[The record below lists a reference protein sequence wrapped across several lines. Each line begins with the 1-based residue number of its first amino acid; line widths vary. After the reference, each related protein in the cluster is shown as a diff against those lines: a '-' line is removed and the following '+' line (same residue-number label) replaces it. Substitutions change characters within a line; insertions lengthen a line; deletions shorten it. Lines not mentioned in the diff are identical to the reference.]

1 MQHIRGIRK
10 ESKEAVKLK
19 KVFGPVAIII
29 IILGVF
35 ALLFIPK
42 YNSLVTAEENVDS
55 KWAQVEN
62 QLQRRYDLIPNLV
75 ESVKGYAKHE
85 QEVIASIT
93 EARAQLGNAQT
104 PEQQAIANDALNGA
118 LGRLL
123 VVVENY
129 PNLKADANF
138 RQLMDELAG
147 TENRLAVAREDY
159 NNEVQGFNKIVK
171 RFPGNVVAGMFG
183 FEQKEYFKAAAGA
196 EKSPAVD
203 FSDSGKQ

>member
-1 MQHIRGIRK
+1 M
-10 ESKEAVKLK
+10 L
-19 KVFGPVAIII
+19 GPIGIII
-29 IILGVF
+29 IILVLL

-42 YNSLVTAEENVDS
+42 YNSLVTAEESVDS

-85 QEVIASIT
+85 QDIIASIS
-93 EARAQLGNAQT
+93 EARSQMGNARS
-104 PEQQAIANDALNGA
+104 PEEQALANDALNGA
-118 LGRLL
+118 LSRLL

-159 NNEVQGFNKIVK
+159 NNEVQTFNKNVK
-171 RFPGNVVAGMFG
+171 RFPGNLIAGMFG
-183 FEQKEYFKAAAGA
+183 FEQKEYFKATAGS
-196 EKSPAVD
+196 EKAPSID
-203 FSDSGKQ
+203 FSNSGKQ

>member
-1 MQHIRGIRK
+1 M
-10 ESKEAVKLK
+10 K
-19 KVFGPVAIII
+19 KSFGPIAVIV
-29 IILGVF
+29 IILVVI

-42 YNSLVTAEENVDS
+42 YNSLVTAAENVDS

-62 QLQRRYDLIPNLV
+62 QLQRRFDLIPNLV
-75 ESVKGYAKHE
+75 ESVKGYANHE
-85 QEVIASIT
+85 QEVITSIT
-93 EARAQLGNAQT
+93 EARAQMGSANSPQ
-104 PEQQAIANDALNGA
+104 EQAVANDALTGA
-118 LGRLL
+118 LSRLL

-159 NNEVQGFNKIVK
+159 NNEVQQFNKHVK
-171 RFPGNVVAGMFG
+171 RFPGNLVAGMFG

-196 EKSPAVD
+196 DKAPSID
-203 FSDSGKQ
+203 FNQSSGTH

>member
-1 MQHIRGIRK
+1 
-10 ESKEAVKLK
+10 LK
-19 KVFGPVAIII
+19 KVLGPIGIII
-29 IILGVF
+29 IILVLL

-42 YNSLVTAEENVDS
+42 YNSLVTAEESVDS

-85 QEVIASIT
+85 QDIIASIS
-93 EARAQLGNAQT
+93 EARSQMGNARS
-104 PEQQAIANDALNGA
+104 PEEQALANDALNGA
-118 LGRLL
+118 LSRLL

-159 NNEVQGFNKIVK
+159 NNEVQTFNKNVK
-171 RFPGNVVAGMFG
+171 RFPGNLIAGMFG
-183 FEQKEYFKAAAGA
+183 FEQKEYFKATAGS
-196 EKSPAVD
+196 EKAPSID
-203 FSDSGKQ
+203 FSNSGKQ

>member
-1 MQHIRGIRK
+1 
-10 ESKEAVKLK
+10 LK
-19 KVFGPVAIII
+19 KLLGPIGIIV
-29 IILGVF
+29 IILVVI

-75 ESVKGYAKHE
+75 ESVKGYANHE
-85 QEVIASIT
+85 QEVIANIT
-93 EARAQLGNAQT
+93 EARAQMGSASS
-104 PEQQAIANDALNGA
+104 PEEQAVANDALTGA
-118 LGRLL
+118 LSRLL

-147 TENRLAVAREDY
+147 MENRLAVAREDY
-159 NNEVQGFNKIVK
+159 NNEVQQFNKNVK
-171 RFPGNVVAGMFG
+171 RFPGNLMAGMFG
-183 FEQKEYFKAAAGA
+183 FEQKEYFKATAGA
-196 EKSPAVD
+196 DKAPSID
-203 FSDSGKQ
+203 FSQSGTH

>member
-1 MQHIRGIRK
+1 M
-10 ESKEAVKLK
+10 K
-19 KVFGPVAIII
+19 KVLGPIGIII
-29 IILGVF
+29 IILVLL

-42 YNSLVTAEENVDS
+42 YNSLVTAEESVDS

-85 QEVIASIT
+85 QDIIASIS
-93 EARAQLGNAQT
+93 EARSQMGNARSPQ
-104 PEQQAIANDALNGA
+104 EQAVANDALNGA
-118 LGRLL
+118 LSRLL

-159 NNEVQGFNKIVK
+159 NNEVQTFNKNVK
-171 RFPGNVVAGMFG
+171 RFPGNLIAGMFG
-183 FEQKEYFKAAAGA
+183 FEQKEYFKATAGS
-196 EKSPAVD
+196 EKAPSID
-203 FSDSGKQ
+203 FSNSGKQ

>member
-1 MQHIRGIRK
+1 M
-10 ESKEAVKLK
+10 K
-19 KVFGPVAIII
+19 KWFGPIGIIV
-29 IILGVF
+29 IILIVL
-35 ALLFIPK
+35 ALVLIPK

-62 QLQRRYDLIPNLV
+62 QLQRRYDLIPNLI
-75 ESVKGYAKHE
+75 ESVKGYANHE
-85 QEVIASIT
+85 QQIIADIT
-93 EARAQLGNAQT
+93 NARAQMSNANT
-104 PEQQAIANDALNGA
+104 PAQQAVANDALTGA
-118 LGRLL
+118 LSRLL

-159 NNEVQGFNKIVK
+159 NNEVQQFNKHVK
-171 RFPGNVVAGMFG
+171 RFPGNLMAGMFG

-196 EKSPAVD
+196 EQAPSID
-203 FSDSGKQ
+203 FSQSGTQ

>member
-1 MQHIRGIRK
+1 M
-10 ESKEAVKLK
+10 K
-19 KVFGPVAIII
+19 KIFGPIGIIV
-29 IILGVF
+29 IILVVL

-42 YNSLVTAEENVDS
+42 YNSLVTAEESVDS

-75 ESVKGYAKHE
+75 ESVKGYANHE
-85 QEVIASIT
+85 KEVITSIT
-93 EARAQLGNAQT
+93 EARAQMGSAHS
-104 PEQQAIANDALNGA
+104 PKEQAVANDALNGA
-118 LGRLL
+118 LSRLL

-159 NNEVQGFNKIVK
+159 NNEVQAFNKTVK
-171 RFPGNVVAGMFG
+171 SFPGNLIAGMFG

-196 EKSPAVD
+196 EKAPSID
-203 FSDSGKQ
+203 FGSSGKQ

>member
-1 MQHIRGIRK
+1 MKKIVGPIGII
-10 ESKEAVKLK
+10 V
-19 KVFGPVAIII
+19 
-29 IILGVF
+29 IILVVL

-42 YNSLVTAEENVDS
+42 YNSLVTVEESVDS

-75 ESVKGYAKHE
+75 ESVKGYANHE
-85 QEVIASIT
+85 KEVIASIT
-93 EARAQLGNAQT
+93 EARAQMGSAQS
-104 PEQQAIANDALNGA
+104 PKEQAVANDALNGA
-118 LGRLL
+118 LSRLL

-159 NNEVQGFNKIVK
+159 NNEVQTFNKTVK
-171 RFPGNVVAGMFG
+171 RFPGNLIAGMFG
-183 FEQKEYFKAAAGA
+183 FDQKEYFKAAAGA
-196 EKSPAVD
+196 EQAPSID
-203 FSDSGKQ
+203 FGSSGKQ

>member
-1 MQHIRGIRK
+1 M
-10 ESKEAVKLK
+10 K
-19 KVFGPVAIII
+19 KSFGPIAVIV
-29 IILGVF
+29 IILVVI

-62 QLQRRYDLIPNLV
+62 QLQRRFDLIPNLV
-75 ESVKGYAKHE
+75 ESVKGYANHE
-85 QEVIASIT
+85 QEVITSIT
-93 EARAQLGNAQT
+93 EARAQMGSANSPQ
-104 PEQQAIANDALNGA
+104 EQAVANDALTGA
-118 LGRLL
+118 LSRLL

-159 NNEVQGFNKIVK
+159 NNEVQQFNKHVK
-171 RFPGNVVAGMFG
+171 RFPGNLVAGMFG

-196 EKSPAVD
+196 DKAPSID
-203 FSDSGKQ
+203 FSQSSGTH

>member
-1 MQHIRGIRK
+1 
-10 ESKEAVKLK
+10 LK
-19 KVFGPVAIII
+19 KLLGPIGIIV
-29 IILGVF
+29 IILVVI

-75 ESVKGYAKHE
+75 ESVKGYANHE
-85 QEVIASIT
+85 QEVIANIT
-93 EARAQLGNAQT
+93 EARAQMGSASS
-104 PEQQAIANDALNGA
+104 PEEQAVANDALTGA
-118 LGRLL
+118 LSRLL

-147 TENRLAVAREDY
+147 MENRLAVAREDY
-159 NNEVQGFNKIVK
+159 NNEVQQFNKHVK
-171 RFPGNVVAGMFG
+171 RFPGNLMAGMFG
-183 FEQKEYFKAAAGA
+183 FEQKEYFKATAGA
-196 EKSPAVD
+196 DKAPSID
-203 FSDSGKQ
+203 FSQSGTH

>member
-1 MQHIRGIRK
+1 M
-10 ESKEAVKLK
+10 K
-19 KVFGPVAIII
+19 KWFGPIGIIV
-29 IILGVF
+29 IILIVL
-35 ALLFIPK
+35 ALVLIPK

-75 ESVKGYAKHE
+75 ESVKGYANHE
-85 QEVIASIT
+85 QQIIADIT
-93 EARAQLGNAQT
+93 NARAQMSNANT
-104 PEQQAIANDALNGA
+104 PAQQAVANDALTGA
-118 LGRLL
+118 LSRLL

-159 NNEVQGFNKIVK
+159 NNEVQQFNKHVK
-171 RFPGNVVAGMFG
+171 RFPSNLMAGMFG

-196 EKSPAVD
+196 EQAPSID
-203 FSDSGKQ
+203 FSQSGTQ

>member
-1 MQHIRGIRK
+1 MG
-10 ESKEAVKLK
+10 
-19 KVFGPVAIII
+19 III
-29 IILGVF
+29 IVLAVL

-42 YNSLVTAEENVDS
+42 YNGLVTAEENVDS

-75 ESVKGYAKHE
+75 ESVKGYANHE

-93 EARAQLGNAQT
+93 EARAQMGNAQT
-104 PEQQAIANDALNGA
+104 PEEQASANDALNGA
-118 LGRLL
+118 LSRLL

-159 NNEVQGFNKIVK
+159 NNEVQGFNKKVK
-171 RFPGNVVAGMFG
+171 RFPGNIIAGMFG

-196 EKSPAVD
+196 EKAPAVD

>member
-1 MQHIRGIRK
+1 MKKLLGPIGII
-10 ESKEAVKLK
+10 V
-19 KVFGPVAIII
+19 
-29 IILGVF
+29 IILIVI

-75 ESVKGYAKHE
+75 ESVKGYANHE
-85 QEVIASIT
+85 QEVIANIT
-93 EARAQLGNAQT
+93 EARAQMGSASS
-104 PEQQAIANDALNGA
+104 PEEQAVANDALTGA
-118 LGRLL
+118 LSRLL

-159 NNEVQGFNKIVK
+159 NNEVQQFNKHVK
-171 RFPGNVVAGMFG
+171 RFPGNLMAGMFG

-196 EKSPAVD
+196 DKAPSID
-203 FSDSGKQ
+203 FSQSGTQ